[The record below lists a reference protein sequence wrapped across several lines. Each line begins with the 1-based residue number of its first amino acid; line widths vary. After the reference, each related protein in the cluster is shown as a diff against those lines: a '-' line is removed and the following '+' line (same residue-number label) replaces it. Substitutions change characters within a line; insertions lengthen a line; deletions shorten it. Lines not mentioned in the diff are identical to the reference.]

1 MAIKTPEQVKAE
13 FNRQGISI
21 GSWAKANG
29 FKREDVYAV
38 LNGANK
44 AKYGRA
50 HAIAVALGLKAG
62 VVGKPEEFCPVSA
75 VLSGAQA

>member
-1 MAIKTPEQVKAE
+1 MSLKTREEVKAD
-13 FNRQGISI
+13 FTRNGISI

-38 LNGANK
+38 LNGVNK

-50 HAIAVALGLKAG
+50 HAIAVALRLKDG
-62 VVGKPEEFCPVSA
+62 VVTTPEAFHPVAA
-75 VLSGAQA
+75 VSVGVLA